1 MDDAFDQYRKRHH
14 YIEGASSV
22 FVCTCWEMLTSGR
35 DTANKLL
42 GRLLPKSFQWVTG
55 ENLRMMEKTAKND

>member
-1 MDDAFDQYRKRHH
+1 
-14 YIEGASSV
+14 
-22 FVCTCWEMLTSGR
+22 MLTSGR

-55 ENLRMMEKTAKND
+55 ENLRMMEKTVKND